1 MDVIWEALETVFSC
15 CFVAYT
21 EKFCMD
27 MDMKALKKQYS
38 NAPNSLFGAKYFVFY
53 FSL

>member
-1 MDVIWEALETVFSC
+1 MGSVGNCIFMLLC
-15 CFVAYT
+15 CYT